1 MNNSLS
7 QYQKIDR
14 NVPLPI
20 LSLVFFL
27 LACLP
32 LAFLLVSG
40 NYAADGQVRIIITVY
55 ALTIIVLGA
64 IVASTLQTTRRIA
77 LLTFMAGQIFWFAM
91 PALRSVTGS
100 EWFGER
106 ANFYIPDEAI
116 VLTCAYLS
124 GFAVYHSL
132 LTGSSACASSRF
144 SRKHRLTCDAFR
156 LE

>member
-77 LLTFMAGQIFWFAM
+77 LLLFMAGQIFWFRHAC
-91 PALRSVTGS
+91 PEKRDWLRMV
-100 EWFGER
+100 R
-106 ANFYIPDEAI
+106 
-116 VLTCAYLS
+116 
-124 GFAVYHSL
+124 
-132 LTGSSACASSRF
+132 
-144 SRKHRLTCDAFR
+144 
-156 LE
+156 